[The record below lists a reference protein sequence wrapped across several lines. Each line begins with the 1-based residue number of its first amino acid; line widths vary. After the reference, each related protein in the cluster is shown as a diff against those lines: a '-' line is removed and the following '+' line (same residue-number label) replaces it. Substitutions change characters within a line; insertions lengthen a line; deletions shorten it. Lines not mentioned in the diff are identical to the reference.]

1 MKNIFFFAI
10 LSVLLLYNCN
20 CGSSST
26 ENIDGISQDS
36 LRILDSIRQVK
47 IKDSIH
53 IDSINKAANIEVKK
67 VELTP
72 VIQEK
77 VDSIIQQQEEGS
89 FLKGKLD
96 PEIFKMYEAFANKY
110 DRNNKA
116 HQAELKKWTND
127 RLFQDMKKKEEWVE
141 KIEKL
146 EEKMQA
152 KK

>member
-1 MKNIFFFAI
+1 M
-10 LSVLLLYNCN
+10 
-20 CGSSST
+20 
-26 ENIDGISQDS
+26 
-36 LRILDSIRQVK
+36 DSIRQVK